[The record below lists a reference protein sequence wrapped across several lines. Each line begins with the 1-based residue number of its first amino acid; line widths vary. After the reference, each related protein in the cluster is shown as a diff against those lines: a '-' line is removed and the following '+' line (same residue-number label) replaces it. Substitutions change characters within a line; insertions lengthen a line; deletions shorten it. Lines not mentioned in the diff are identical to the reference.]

1 MMKRQEAKDEKAGNK
16 RRKGRKQKTKR
27 QETKDE
33 KAGNKRRKD
42 RRQKTERQETKDEKA
57 ESTCHYSPLTAPKSC
72 NGKATLPLSDA
83 KTTLSLLHA
92 QLVEVATAVA

>member
-1 MMKRQEAKDEKAGNK
+1 MKRQEPKEKKQEAKDEKAGDK

-27 QETKDE
+27 QETKGE
-33 KAGNKRRKD
+33 KIGDKRRKG
-42 RRQKTERQETKDEKA
+42 RRQKTKRQ
-57 ESTCHYSPLTAPKSC
+57 SLPCHYSPLTTPKSC